1 MFGNE
6 CSLSAEGLKL
16 VVGAPRLD
24 TEVSSGAGMA
34 VVLQRQSGSSSFDTS
49 NIQYLSPPELISPDS
64 TQIGGLGLISVDMDA
79 AGATI
84 VVGRPGD
91 RNGLFGGFAIY
102 QAFLNEWIQV
112 TGGPIYGDSASL
124 YEGLGDFAEQYPL
137 RDAGFG
143 SRVRINAAGTMVYVS
158 APGQPHPGSIANT
171 GSVFVYERSA
181 GRSWSFAEELRP
193 EMVEAPYESSALAIT
208 DGQGFGQSLDV
219 AGESGV
225 LIMGCNFCREA
236 SIFDASCRC
245 GLRELQAGLGGACD
259 SNVFT
264 SCDPIRTYGV
274 SPQWSPESAGDILKE
289 IFGTTLD
296 GYNSLYPVMHA
307 SADGEL
313 VAIGLD
319 GQNAGLLPQVR

>member
-34 VVLQRQSGSSSFDTS
+34 VVLQRNSHASLFDTS
-49 NIQYLSPPELISPDS
+49 NINYLSPPELISPDS

-112 TGGPIYGDSASL
+112 TGGPIYGVDNAQ
-124 YEGLGDFAEQYPL
+124 GLGDFAEQYPL

-181 GRSWSFAEELRP
+181 GGSWSYAEELFL
-193 EMVEAPYESSALAIT
+193 EAPYESSALAIT
-208 DGQGFGQSLDV
+208 DGQGFGQSVDV
-219 AGESGV
+219 AGNH
-225 LIMGCNFCREA
+225 LILGCNFCREA
-236 SIFDASCRC
+236 FIFDISCRC

-259 SNVFT
+259 SSFT

-274 SPQWSPESAGDILKE
+274 SPQWTPDSSRQILAE